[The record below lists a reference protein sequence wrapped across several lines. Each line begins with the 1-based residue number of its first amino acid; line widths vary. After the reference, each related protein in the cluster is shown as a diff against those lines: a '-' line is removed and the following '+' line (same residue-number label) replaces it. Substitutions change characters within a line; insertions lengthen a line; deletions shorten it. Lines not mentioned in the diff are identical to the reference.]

1 MKTLYVNINN
11 EELQSIKDFEALNY
25 SLLDDFFYYLGDAIV
40 GDSQIY
46 VDNKINLIKD
56 FETSDNASE
65 FKKILNQ
72 WDDFKVLLFGNQ
84 LEEVYEVSIPN
95 GYIDWLHYNNKFI
108 YQKLYDLKYKSQS
121 EIKINIDV
129 KSFYEEC
136 FHSMKSKILSVLL
149 KDDLYK
155 RLDFLVFGEKN
166 VNSKFELFVDINAL
180 NKNILCLTLDEWHF
194 FEGMEKDNETKFK
207 NLELEENRNFRLIID
222 PMLHGPISVTL
233 DYINAECVSLRN
245 KMDEYICSYVHRYY
259 ASFVYSYHDRLEE
272 YVTFED
278 IMKIEERIHD
288 EILSCLSVVELS
300 SSTCIEEFKKIILK
314 EIKKQSSELY
324 QSLSIALGVVDYI
337 PEHLLYS
344 VTGNVIASESRYNWV
359 RDYFFNLMARAF
371 CIKKDMYKLNFLEV
385 IKSVKIM

>member
-11 EELQSIKDFEALNY
+11 EELQSIKDFEVLNY

-180 NKNILCLTLDEWHF
+180 NKDILSLTLDEWHF
-194 FEGMEKDNETKFK
+194 FEGMEKDNEIKFK
-207 NLELEENRNFRLIID
+207 NLEFENNRNFRLIID
-222 PMLHGPISVTL
+222 SIIHGNVYETFN
-233 DYINAECVSLRN
+233 YIDREWSNLKN
-245 KMDEYICSYVHRYY
+245 KMDEHICSYVNIYY
-259 ASFVYSYHDRLEE
+259 GNFFYSYFDRLTKYLTYEE
-272 YVTFED
+272 
-278 IMKIEERIHD
+278 MKKIGDRIH
-288 EILSCLSVVELS
+288 EGLLPCLSIVELS
-300 SSTCIEEFKKIILK
+300 SSTCREFKMFLL
-314 EIKKQSSELY
+314 EEAKKQNSELY
-324 QSLSIALGVVDYI
+324 QNLINALKVDYV

-344 VTGNVIASESRYNWV
+344 QVANVIYGSDYHYYWV
-359 RDYFFNLMARAF
+359 RNYFCNLMVSAFRA
-371 CIKKDMYKLNFLEV
+371 KKAMYKMNFWELV
-385 IKSVKIM
+385 KSVKTM